1 MGNFDTEIKRT
12 HSHIVKI
19 CNEIERVKTPWM
31 HCIIEMSSTNNTKKN
46 SKPKYAILYERR
58 DEYFVWTRSTL
69 A

>member
-19 CNEIERVKTPWM
+19 MKLSESRHPECIVL
-31 HCIIEMSSTNNTKKN
+31 IIEMSSINNTKKN

-58 DEYFVWTRSTL
+58 DEYFV
-69 A
+69 